1 MRNRSELVLDL
12 RKLGLIDRPGEW
24 TRLDTTV
31 PAPEDLR
38 IEMIGVP
45 EGSPMELA
53 LQLES
58 VVEGIFVSGTVR
70 AAAQGQDAR
79 TLEDLE
85 LPLDV
90 AITELFVYER
100 EPGDEESY
108 TVDRDRLDLE
118 PAIRDAVVMALP
130 FRPVKDEDEDG
141 EDFRYTLGEDLPESV
156 PETDPRWSALKNLL
170 DEKKES

>member
-24 TRLDTTV
+24 SRLDTTV

-45 EGSPMELA
+45 EGAPMGLA

-58 VVEGIFVSGTVR
+58 VVEGIYVSGSVR
-70 AAAQGQDAR
+70 AVAHGQDAR

-90 AITELFVYER
+90 AITELFVYEL

-130 FRPVKDEDEDG
+130 FRPVKDDDG

-156 PETDPRWSALKNLL
+156 PETDPRWAALKTVL

>member
-45 EGSPMELA
+45 EGSPMALA

-90 AITELFVYER
+90 AISELFVYEP

-108 TVDRDRLDLE
+108 TVDRGRLDLE

-130 FRPVKDEDEDG
+130 FRPVKDEDD